1 LILAEWTVRDRV
13 LSTADRTLIMGVVNV
28 TPDSFSDGGRFLGS
42 DRAIR
47 HGQQLYAD
55 GADLVDVGGESTRPG
70 AEAVSAQEEIRRI
83 VPVISGLATGGIPV
97 SVDTSKPEVAAAAI
111 AEGALIVNDISAG
124 GHPDMA
130 PLVAQTGCGFIL
142 MHMQGTP
149 RTMQDDPSYRD
160 VTVEVRDYLI
170 DRAAAVQDA
179 GVERARICVDP
190 GIGFGK
196 NQHHNLQLL
205 ARLDLLVATG
215 YPVLVG
221 TSRKSFLGKILDEPD
236 PVERDVATAAT
247 VAIAATRGAA
257 AVRVHN
263 VAMARQAVLIADA
276 IVRSIDVEERS

>member
-1 LILAEWTVRDRV
+1 MIEWTIRDRV

-28 TPDSFSDGGRFLGS
+28 TPDSFSDGGRFLGA
-42 DRAIR
+42 DRAIL
-47 HGQQLYAD
+47 HGRRLHTD

-70 AEAVSAQEEIRRI
+70 AEAVSATEELKRV
-83 VPVISGLATGGIPV
+83 VPVVAGLVAAGVPV
-97 SVDTSKPEVAAAAI
+97 SVDTSKPEVAAAAL
-111 AEGALIVNDISAG
+111 AEGALVVNDISAF

-130 PLVAQTGCGFIL
+130 PLIAQARCGAVL

-149 RTMQDDPSYRD
+149 RVMQNDPTYAD
-160 VTVEVRDYLI
+160 VAVEVRDFLVE
-170 DRAAAVQDA
+170 RAASAERA
-179 GVERARICVDP
+179 GVERSRICVDP

-236 PVERDVATAAT
+236 PAERDVATAAT

-257 AVRVHN
+257 VVRVHN
-263 VAMARQAVLIADA
+263 VAMTRQAVLVADA
-276 IVRSIDVEERS
+276 IVRSIDVEERP

>member
-1 LILAEWTVRDRV
+1 MAEWTVRDRV

-42 DRAIR
+42 DRAIA
-47 HGQQLYAD
+47 HGQQLFAD

-70 AEAVSAQEEIRRI
+70 AEAVSPAQEIKRI
-83 VPVISGLATGGIPV
+83 VPVIAGLVGAGIPV
-97 SVDTSKPEVAAAAI
+97 SVDTSKPEVAAVAI
-111 AEGALIVNDISAG
+111 AEGALVVNDITAG

-130 PLVAQTGCGFIL
+130 PLVAQTGSGRIL
-142 MHMQGTP
+142 MHTRRTP
-149 RTMQDDPSYRD
+149 RTMQDEPSYSA
-160 VTVEVRDYLI
+160 VAVEVRDFLD

-179 GVERARICVDP
+179 GAERSRICIDP

-196 NQHHNLQLL
+196 TQHHNLQLL

-247 VAIAATRGAA
+247 VAIAAARGAA
-257 AVRVHN
+257 VVRVHN

-276 IVRSIDVEERS
+276 IVRSIDVEERP

>member
-1 LILAEWTVRDRV
+1 MVEWTVRNGV
-13 LSTADRTLIMGVVNV
+13 LSTAAHTLIMGVVNV

-42 DRAIR
+42 DRAIL
-47 HGQQLYAD
+47 HGQHLFTD

-70 AEAVSAQEEIRRI
+70 ADAVPAKVEIERI
-83 VPVISGLATGGIPV
+83 VPVIAGLVSAGIPV
-97 SVDTSKPEVAAAAI
+97 SVDTSKPEVAAAAL
-111 AEGALIVNDISAG
+111 AEGALVVNDITAC

-130 PLVAQTGCGFIL
+130 GLVAQTGCGLIL

-149 RTMQDDPSYRD
+149 KTMQAGPSYGD
-160 VTVEVRDYLI
+160 VALEVRDFLLE
-170 DRAAAVQDA
+170 RAAAA
-179 GVERARICVDP
+179 ESEGVERSHICVDP

-196 NQHHNLQLL
+196 NQLHNLQLL
-205 ARLDLLVATG
+205 ARLDVLVATG

-236 PVERDVATAAT
+236 PAERDVATAAT

-257 AVRVHN
+257 VVRVHN

-276 IVRSIDVEERS
+276 IVRSSGEEERP